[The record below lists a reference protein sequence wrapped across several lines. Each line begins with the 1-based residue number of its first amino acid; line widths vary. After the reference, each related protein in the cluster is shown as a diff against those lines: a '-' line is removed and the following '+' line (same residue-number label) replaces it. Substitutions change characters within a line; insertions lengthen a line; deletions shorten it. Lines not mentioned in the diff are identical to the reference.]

1 MTLADATAPADDAR
15 TALVQALS
23 RVASGDR
30 SALEDVY
37 RRTSAKLFGVVLR
50 ILPDRQEAEDVLQ
63 DVYLTVWRKAAMFD
77 PGRASPITW
86 LATLARNRALDRVR
100 ARGPRSFVSDD
111 ILAATPDAAPL
122 ASETLAFGDDY
133 RRVVVCLDGLDP
145 GHASAVRQIFLNGLT
160 YEALAQRI
168 DTPIGTVKSWVR
180 RSLIK
185 LRACLGDAHD

>member
-1 MTLADATAPADDAR
+1 MAVALTREELAE
-15 TALVQALS
+15 ALGRAGQ
-23 RVASGDR
+23 GDR
-30 SALEDVY
+30 AAFRRVY
-37 RRTSAKLFGVVLR
+37 EATSAKLMGVCLR
-50 ILPDRQEAEDVLQ
+50 ILADRQLAEDVLQ
-63 DVYLTVWRKAAMFD
+63 DTYLTVWRKAETFD

-145 GHASAVRQIFLNGLT
+145 GHAAAVRQIFLNGLT